1 MRRLGL
7 PAIAAAVPLAV
18 ILVCVVTG
26 DALAP
31 YPPNAQDLML
41 SSGGPSPQHWL
52 GTDDLGRDVLSRVIS
67 GARVAVIGP
76 LVVALVAVA
85 VGICLGLAAAYYRG
99 PVDAVISRLVD
110 VMYALPALL
119 VAIVVVG
126 ISSGGYPVTV
136 LVLSLLSM
144 PTAIRMIR
152 SAASVQSGLP
162 YVEAAQSL
170 RLPARTVMFRHI
182 LPNIV
187 PTVVATFLLDFVVAL
202 IAFSALAFLG
212 IGGEPGSAEWGV
224 MIADGREQ
232 ILSEPWLSLAPAVLI
247 MLTATCAT
255 VLGDSVYDRLTAR
268 REAR

>member
-1 MRRLGL
+1 MKRLGW
-7 PAIAAAVPLAV
+7 PAIVAAVPLAV
-18 ILVCVVTG
+18 ILVFVIAG
-26 DALAP
+26 DALTP
-31 YPPNAQDLML
+31 YPPNAQQLEL
-41 SSGGPSPQHWL
+41 SSSGPTGQHWL

-76 LVVALVAVA
+76 LLVALVAVV
-85 VGICLGLAAAYYRG
+85 VGISLGLAAAYYRG
-99 PVDAVISRLVD
+99 RVDSVISRLVD
-110 VMYALPALL
+110 VLYALPALL

-126 ISSGGYPVTV
+126 ISSGGYVVTV
-136 LVLSLLSM
+136 LVLALLSM

-152 SAASVQSGLP
+152 SAATVQSGLP

-170 RLPARTVMFRHI
+170 RLPARTVMFRHL

-212 IGGEPGSAEWGV
+212 IGGQPGSAEWGV
-224 MIADGREQ
+224 MIAEGREQ
-232 ILSEPWLSLAPAVLI
+232 ILSEPWLSLAPAVMI
-247 MLTATCAT
+247 ILTAVCAT
-255 VLGDSVYDRLTAR
+255 VLGDSFYDRLTAQ